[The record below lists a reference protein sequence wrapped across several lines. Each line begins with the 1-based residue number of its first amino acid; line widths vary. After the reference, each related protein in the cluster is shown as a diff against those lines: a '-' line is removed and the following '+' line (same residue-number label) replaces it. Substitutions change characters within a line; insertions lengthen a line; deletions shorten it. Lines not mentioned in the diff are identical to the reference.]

1 VSNRVAIGVGAAAL
15 FLGALIAA
23 LVPVHANG
31 ISCGSAFGGGDQQ
44 SAVVA
49 QYGDDLSQVMTG
61 LDSGSTDYAG
71 DCGDRRGT
79 QAVIVIPLL
88 VIAAL
93 AGGYVALTGPKAGE
107 KAQTP
112 RAV

>member
-1 VSNRVAIGVGAAAL
+1 VSNRVAIGVAAAVL

-31 ISCGSAFGGGDQQ
+31 ISCGSAFGGGDPR

-49 QYGDDLSQVMTG
+49 RYGDDLTQVMTG
-61 LDSGSTDYAG
+61 LDSDTDYAG
-71 DCGDRRGT
+71 DCADRRGT
-79 QAVIVIPLL
+79 QVAVVFPLL

-93 AGGYVALTGPKAGE
+93 AGGYVALTGPKADE
-107 KAQTP
+107 KVQAP